1 MIYGTTAAQKISPK
15 NGFIKLDHAI
25 MDTAAWEFVA
35 RTGAALLLL
44 EIWRRYNG
52 KNNGRI
58 SYSNREAQRRF
69 KCGSHTAFN
78 WFLDLQLA
86 GFIVIAEKGYC
97 DLKTGGNQATRWRLT
112 MERCNGKEATREYL
126 QFVAPES

>member
-1 MIYGTTAAQKISPK
+1 MTAAQKTGRK

-25 MDTAAWEFVA
+25 MDTAAWEFVL

-44 EIWRRYNG
+44 EIWHRFNG

-58 SYSNREAQRRF
+58 PYSNRDAQRRF

-78 WFLDLQLA
+78 WFRDLERA
-86 GFIVIAEKGYC
+86 GFIVAQEQGSF
-97 DLKTGGNQATRWRLT
+97 DQKTGGNRATRWRLT

-126 QFVAPES
+126 QFGSI